1 MGVNPHATNATEFQL
16 MVEHGM
22 KPLDAL
28 KAAISAD
35 AEMLTLADR
44 IGTLEPGKLSD
55 VIAVPGDPVQDIR
68 QTSKV
73 RFVMKEGKIYWR
85 E

>member
-1 MGVNPHATNATEFQL
+1 
-16 MVEHGM
+16 M

-28 KAAISAD
+28 KAATSAD
-35 AEMLTLADR
+35 AELLGLADR
-44 IGTLEPGKLSD
+44 IGRLEPGKLAD

>member
-1 MGVNPHATNATEFQL
+1 
-16 MVEHGM
+16 M
-22 KPLDAL
+22 KPLDAF
-28 KAAISAD
+28 KAATSAD
-35 AEMLTLADR
+35 AELLGLADR
-44 IGTLEPGKLSD
+44 IGTLEPGKLAD

-73 RFVMKEGKIYWR
+73 RFVMKEGKIYRR